1 MRLCLICDD
10 HALVREAVA
19 GLVRRRWP
27 QAELRL
33 AGDFHQAWDMAGQ
46 GPDMIIVDL
55 AMPGA
60 APLAGIS
67 GLMAAAP
74 EGRVLVLTGQED
86 DALMLALLRLGV
98 AGFASKT
105 LEPAVLAAAIE
116 LVAAGGRYLP
126 PRLAELGPLAPA
138 APERPAGRA
147 PLTERQLSVLR
158 LMAEGRANK
167 EIARA
172 LELSSATV
180 KTHVAT
186 LIAILNAANRTEAV
200 TRARSAGL
208 V

>member
-10 HALVREAVA
+10 HALVRDAVA

-27 QAELRL
+27 EAEVLQAADFPTAWALAARSPELCI
-33 AGDFHQAWDMAGQ
+33 A
-46 GPDMIIVDL
+46 DL

-60 APLAGIS
+60 EPVAGIA
-67 GLMAAAP
+67 GIMEAAP
-74 EGRVLVLTGQED
+74 DTRLLVLTGQD
-86 DALMLALLRLGV
+86 DDGLMLDLLRLGV

-138 APERPAGRA
+138 PPRTTARA
-147 PLTERQLSVLR
+147 ALTERQLSVLR
-158 LMAEGRANK
+158 LMAEGQANK
-167 EIARA
+167 QIARE
-172 LELSSATV
+172 LELSPATV

-186 LIAILNAANRTEAV
+186 LIAVLGATNRTEAV
-200 TRARSAGL
+200 ARARAQGL